1 MPEPDALSK
10 NAAGPVLLLQRVL
23 RAHVEQ
29 RMLLAQLRLECPS
42 KGTRTRFSR
51 ASLTARP
58 ATLSSLASTSGS
70 VPHRSS
76 TYCKL
81 AQRLQALA
89 AQLCAGRLAFLLE
102 GGYHTEA
109 VGESVCEVS

>member
-1 MPEPDALSK
+1 
-10 NAAGPVLLLQRVL
+10 
-23 RAHVEQ
+23 
-29 RMLLAQLRLECPS
+29 MLLAQLQLRRCSS
-42 KGTRTRFSR
+42 KGTRTWLSCE
-51 ASLTARP
+51 SLTARP
-58 ATLSSLASTSGS
+58 ATLSSLRSASGPA
-70 VPHRSS
+70 PHRSS
-76 TYCKL
+76 TYYKL